1 MQRKIKSVFFTLI
14 LFVFLLGA
22 TACSSKNAECKVIV
36 DRDGNFEIVV
46 NPPGE
51 TGDSSLD
58 GKLTRNMNISSSSG
72 TISRVT
78 TYTGEIEKQYKDSGN
93 LYTVAVDVKV
103 DDDRLISY
111 QLTVS
116 GGVYG
121 ESPHTCSKP

>member
-1 MQRKIKSVFFTLI
+1 
-14 LFVFLLGA
+14 
-22 TACSSKNAECKVIV
+22 
-36 DRDGNFEIVV
+36 V

-58 GKLTRNMNISSSSG
+58 GKLTRNMNISSSGG
-72 TISRVT
+72 TINRVT
-78 TYTGEIEKQYKDSGN
+78 TYTGEIEKQFKDSGN
-93 LYTVAVDVKV
+93 LYTIAVDVKV

-121 ESPHTCSKP
+121 ETPQVCSKP

>member
-1 MQRKIKSVFFTLI
+1 MQHKFKSVFFTLV
-14 LFVFLLGA
+14 LFMFLLGL
-22 TACSSKNAECKVIV
+22 TACSGKNAECKVIL
-36 DRDGNFEIVV
+36 DKDGNLELVV

-51 TGDSSLD
+51 TGESSMD
-58 GKLTRNMNISSSSG
+58 GKLTRNMNISSSGG

-103 DDDRLISY
+103 DEDRLISY

-121 ESPHTCSKP
+121 ETPHTCSKP

>member
-14 LFVFLLGA
+14 LFVFLVGV
-22 TACSSKNAECKVIV
+22 TACSGKNAECKVIV

-58 GKLTRNMNISSSSG
+58 GKLTRNMNISSSVG